1 MGEICPNNLQT
12 VLNCSRSRFIC
23 SGQYLIISTFIFTLQ
38 GYRTGLVQRA
48 NSNSGLVLFNALV
61 PHGSLDS
68 DGFFGQP
75 QPHHEQQQQQFV
87 SNFDDLQN
95 AQPIPAQNHHQQQQH
110 QQQQNH
116 SIQNGRFQQQ
126 QQQQQQQQREDG
138 ASGSKEYVSG
148 RR

>member
-1 MGEICPNNLQT
+1 MEIPSILPLYCVPY
-12 VLNCSRSRFIC
+12 F
-23 SGQYLIISTFIFTLQ
+23 IISTFIFTLQ
-38 GYRTGLVQRA
+38 GYRTGLGQRA

-75 QPHHEQQQQQFV
+75 QPHHEQQQQQHQFV

-95 AQPIPAQNHHQQQQH
+95 AQPIPAQNHHHQQQQH
-110 QQQQNH
+110 QQQNH

-126 QQQQQQQQREDG
+126 QQQQQRDDG